1 MPVNRNDGRK
11 QNGLYFR
18 LMELNIEK
26 MEEEIEHL
34 NSTVEEHDGIIGK
47 LYFFSGNII
56 FLGNNLPKRQKCDRN
71 VTEILTFLLLFQ
83 PIT

>member
-1 MPVNRNDGRK
+1 MLLCASEPEHQKETKRSWFS
-11 QNGLYFR
+11 LI
-18 LMELNIEK
+18 ELNIEK
-26 MEEEIEHL
+26 MEEEIEKL

-47 LYFFSGNII
+47 GYFFSGNII

-71 VTEILTFLLLFQ
+71 FDLLLLFQ

>member
-1 MPVNRNDGRK
+1 MKFLSCCCVPVNRNDERK

-18 LMELNIEK
+18 LVELNIEK
-26 MEEEIEHL
+26 MEEEIEH
-34 NSTVEEHDGIIGK
+34 DGIIGK
-47 LYFFSGNII
+47 LYFFQGISYFWATIC
-56 FLGNNLPKRQKCDRN
+56 QKDRN